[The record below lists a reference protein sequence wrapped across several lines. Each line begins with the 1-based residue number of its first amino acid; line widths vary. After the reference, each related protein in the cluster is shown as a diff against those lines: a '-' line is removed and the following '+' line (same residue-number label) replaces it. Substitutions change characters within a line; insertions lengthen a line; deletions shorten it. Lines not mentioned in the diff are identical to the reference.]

1 VSKDEVISMVLYDPH
16 TTDFIHERP
25 DGTIYVVEV
34 RKGKDNHTY
43 EPEHQISLNFNISNE
58 TKDCSK

>member
-1 VSKDEVISMVLYDPH
+1 MVLYDPH